1 MRRMLS
7 RPADGLTPRSHSPE
21 EVSLPE
27 PGPIGLTLV
36 DKSELDERAGSA
48 SSCSPSCDPEL
59 SVE

>member
-7 RPADGLTPRSHSPE
+7 RPADRLTPRSHSPE

-36 DKSELDERAGSA
+36 DKSELDE
-48 SSCSPSCDPEL
+48 
-59 SVE
+59 